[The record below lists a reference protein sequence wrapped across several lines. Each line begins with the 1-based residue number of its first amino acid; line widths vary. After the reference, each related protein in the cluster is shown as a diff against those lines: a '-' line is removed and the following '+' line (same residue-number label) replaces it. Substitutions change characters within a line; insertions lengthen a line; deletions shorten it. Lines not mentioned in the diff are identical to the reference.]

1 MKRLLRFLPGPER
14 DCTAWRL
21 YNHGFSRYCLD
32 WPGHGNSSRLGGRLA
47 LVGVDALA
55 VELLQKGI
63 NPKIDDISVRSRLR
77 KV

>member
-1 MKRLLRFLPGPER
+1 MKRLIRSFLPGPER

-21 YNHGFSRYCLD
+21 YNHGFSRYSLD
-32 WPGHGNSSRLGGRLA
+32 WPGHGNNSRGRLA

-55 VELLQKGI
+55 GELLQKGI